1 MEEGFSREEATG
13 AGFLD
18 RGAARTVWWQG
29 NRYNILGEDGHSL
42 PLGGGLLPRESTS
55 GPCVT
60 RHMMPYIKLGSYRG
74 TMVADRGGPMSP
86 LLRGPIEPTR
96 N

>member
-1 MEEGFSREEATG
+1 MRKQREQVSST
-13 AGFLD
+13 
-18 RGAARTVWWQG
+18 AARTVWWQG

-42 PLGGGLLPRESTS
+42 PLGGELLPRESTS

-60 RHMMPYIKLGSYRG
+60 RHMMPYIKLGSCRG
-74 TMVADRGGPMSP
+74 TMVEECGARGSMSP
-86 LLRGPIEPTR
+86 LLRGQIEPTR